1 MIALLY
7 IVIYGKFTYYE
18 VNNFFHFLLED
29 GIEDNSDSMIFSNL
43 MFVFHEN
50 LSLKQNSFDSCLLA
64 VG

>member
-18 VNNFFHFLLED
+18 VNNFFYFLLED